1 MGCQGLGLARQGG
14 VGKDRD
20 LTIKSSVFGR
30 LRKLDGLFVGA
41 FYIVMAPDDV
51 LHGKFR
57 RYPWATR
64 DPADTTS
71 EAKLKP

>member
-1 MGCQGLGLARQGG
+1 MGLARQGG

-30 LRKLDGLFVGA
+30 LRKLDGFAVVA
-41 FYIVMAPDDV
+41 IHEVVAPDDV
-51 LHGKFR
+51 LHGELCR
-57 RYPWATR
+57 NPWATR